1 MARIEVESFEH
12 LEGPVEAF
20 LALPQR
26 VEGLGESQ
34 AAAEQTG
41 TRSLLDPAN
50 TYWQNASGRCFL
62 AMRDGEPAG
71 RIVAFHNK
79 ALVEQEGPIGLVGL
93 FACEDDPGVAKA
105 LIDAA
110 GTWLGEQGL
119 KVMRGPMAGDIW
131 HRWRFMVRGFDT
143 EPFPGE
149 PRNPEYYPR
158 LFLDL
163 GFARVR
169 TYCTKRI
176 ENLERQLE
184 LFRIE
189 PELARRRGIS
199 MRTFDPTRW
208 AEDIH
213 GLFLLCQHAFAS
225 TWSVTPTTEEEFT
238 AIYDRWLRRVGPEHI
253 ILADDAEG
261 NVVGLGLAVVR
272 PDDTLN
278 IRTLAVLPEQ
288 SGIGLGKAI
297 AAELYRRAI
306 MAGMKAV
313 QHCLMGPDM
322 PTLRWDRGH
331 GLVTREYA
339 MFERGIG

>member
-1 MARIEVESFEH
+1 MARIEIESFAH
-12 LEGPVEAF
+12 LEDPVEAF

-26 VEGLGESQ
+26 IEGLGEGQ
-34 AAAEQTG
+34 AAVKRGG
-41 TRSLLDPAN
+41 TRSLLDPEN
-50 TYWQNASGRCFL
+50 TYYQNAESRCFL
-62 AMRDGEPAG
+62 AVRDGEPAG
-71 RIVAFHNK
+71 RIAAFFNRPLAEK
-79 ALVEQEGPIGLVGL
+79 EGPIGLVGL
-93 FACEDDPGVAKA
+93 FACEDDVEVARA
-105 LIDAA
+105 LVEAA
-110 GTWLGEQGL
+110 GRWLGEKGL

-149 PRNPEYYPR
+149 PRNPEHYPR

-176 ENLERQLE
+176 EDLEGQLGR
-184 LFRIE
+184 FRIE

-199 MRTFDPTRW
+199 MRSFDPGRW
-208 AEDIH
+208 AEDVH
-213 GLFLLCQHAFAS
+213 GLYLLCQHAFAS

-253 ILADDAEG
+253 ILADDPEG

-272 PDDTLN
+272 PSDTLN

-306 MAGMKAV
+306 MSGMKAV
-313 QHCLMGPDM
+313 HHCLMGPDM

-331 GLVTREYA
+331 GVATREYA